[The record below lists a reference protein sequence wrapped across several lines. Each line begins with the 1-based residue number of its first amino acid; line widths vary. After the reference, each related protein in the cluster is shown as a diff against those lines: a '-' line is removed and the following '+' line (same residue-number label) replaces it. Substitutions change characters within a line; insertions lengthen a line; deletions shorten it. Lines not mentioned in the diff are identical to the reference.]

1 MQNLRRK
8 KLVVPAIVTFAVV
21 FAVIMVYFVAIN
33 RAESLL
39 KQLVESQSDGKLNFN
54 VEKVKFDI
62 IHLRFNFRHPE
73 LQTRDTS
80 STVSDYHIRANSI
93 SFKAKS
99 LIPIILGKPFIVDSV
114 IILNPE
120 IEVLKYKERVKK
132 KVSLPE
138 EMSKVYK
145 SLEKVLNILKL
156 NYLHIESGKFKVF
169 DSSNPANK
177 PLEVS
182 RLNLTVHKVTS
193 EKIPGDNRFLFADR
207 ILLDVFNQD
216 IEFLDGLHGVKFKRF
231 RLNTENQT
239 INLDS
244 CYIYGKQGDSTKGM
258 FTSFVDSLRI
268 SKLDLNLLVN
278 NDILKMDSALCINPE
293 VTFQIPLNEK
303 RNSKITFSNELLNK
317 DSLDFVLKKLLG
329 NLDIGDLTI
338 RNAKVKI
345 ITKKGN
351 ESKVYNTS
359 NSNFSIEKFVVNSD
373 PEVPI
378 QVGRF
383 NLDVHNYVAYSPDS
397 LYVVKFDDV
406 QILNNKISLLN
417 FSIDPTDA
425 NHELLSREIVMEAFE
440 FNNINWAIL
449 LYESRIVAG
458 NVIMVKPE
466 LHFKLTGTKKNTP
479 DRIKQNPFIVLKDI
493 RKKIQ
498 IDDIL
503 IQDGSIQIE
512 DLKKNNLTINHL
524 NARLNV
530 NQLLQSTNVF
540 SLIDALDK
548 LTFKNGEYSDPSIQF
563 SINEGSYSKNNKS
576 LRLGQITEINADQ
589 SILAKMSNVN
599 LNGIRINTS
608 GNYSVAMFSWE
619 KADITMNI
627 GKKAEVKN
635 KSRTS
640 ISDYKLMIGHL
651 TGGPTL
657 LNFCGNNF
665 EASTLVNRISTNE
678 IVIEN
683 DHTPRIS
690 GLSFDGKSFVLDQ
703 KEVKSTISDFKIKDQ
718 QISTLSNVII
728 RFPTKKE
735 LINISIPK
743 LIFSA
748 DIYKSF
754 DGKITGD
761 FIELQKPVISFTALP
776 EGFKNKTK
784 EADGGFPLIDIG
796 RLTIDQPELTNLTG
810 NLPAGIKIDPGKS
823 NWNLIGLNSDSKTIK
838 ADSIRITLIQPS
850 FRNDKIYMTSTGKES
865 VSFTGS
871 DFSFNRGGQYNNDS
885 WSVMMNTIKSSG
897 LRFNTLAAYNNEQKI
912 AINSLNLENLI
923 LNNRNVS
930 DFHELIKNNDHFR
943 VSDGNIAIENNK
955 TRIETFKL
963 TLDKSSNSLVI
974 DSISFR
980 PLVDKDEFMNARQFQ
995 SNYMQLN
1002 TGLIKVKDIDF
1013 NLLINDSIFHSKKI
1027 TINDLHFYDYK
1038 DKRLPF
1044 QHGIEKPLLT
1054 DLLKSIKPKILIDS
1068 ILLKN
1073 AGIVYEEFNDKT
1085 QQVGTVKLTKM
1096 RGAIT
1101 GVKSDDFLPTDSIKF
1116 NLFAR
1121 FNGATDL
1128 RASYAQSF
1136 TDSLSGFQLKMIAS
1150 SFNLRT
1156 LNPLLKPFSSALIK
1170 KGYLDTIRMSVVGQK
1185 YVAYGIMKMHYHNL
1199 NVQYLNKGIEE
1210 NPSLKSGLISF
1221 FANRMVNNKN
1231 LDGSGE
1237 VYAERNPERGFVN
1250 YWVKIFIGGLFTN
1263 IGVRTDIKQE
1273 MKYLQYIEKY
1283 NVPPIPDIPV
1293 DF

>member
-1 MQNLRRK
+1 MRRK
-8 KLVVPAIVTFAVV
+8 KLMVPAIVTLVVAFA
-21 FAVIMVYFVAIN
+21 ASMAYFIAIN

-39 KQLVESQSDGKLNFN
+39 QQLINVQSNGELIFN
-54 VEKVKFDI
+54 VEKVKLDI
-62 IHLRFNFRHPE
+62 FHLRFNFRHPE
-73 LQTRDTS
+73 LRTIDTT
-80 STVSDYHIRANSI
+80 STVTGYLVRANSI
-93 SFKAKS
+93 SFNAKS
-99 LIPIILGKPFIVDSV
+99 FIPFLWGKQIIVDSV
-114 IILNPE
+114 LVLNPE
-120 IEVLKYKERVKK
+120 IEVLKYKETVQR

-169 DSSNPANK
+169 DISNPANK

-182 RLNLTVHKVTS
+182 RLNLTVNKITS
-193 EKIPGDNRFLFADR
+193 EKKLGDNRFLFADR

-216 IEFLDGLHGVKFKRF
+216 IALLDGLHGVKFKRF

-239 INLDS
+239 IKLDS
-244 CYIYGKQGDSTKGM
+244 CYIYGKQADSTKGM
-258 FTSFVDSLRI
+258 FNSFVDTLRI
-268 SKLDLNLLVN
+268 SKLDLNLLAN

-303 RNSKITFSNELLNK
+303 RKTKMTLSNDLLNK

-329 NLDIGDLTI
+329 NLDIGYLTI

-351 ESKVYNTS
+351 EYKVYNSS
-359 NSNFSIEKFVVNSD
+359 NSNFSIEKLVVNSD
-373 PEVPI
+373 PKAPI

-417 FSIDPTDA
+417 FRIGPTDA
-425 NHELLSREIVMEAFE
+425 NHELLSKEIVMEAFE

-479 DRIKQNPFIVLKDI
+479 DSIKRYPFLVLEEI
-493 RKKIQ
+493 RNKIQ

-503 IQDGSIQIE
+503 INDGSIHIE
-512 DLKKNNLTINHL
+512 DLKKTDLSMNHL

-530 NQLLQSTNVF
+530 NKLLQSTNVF
-540 SLIDALDK
+540 RLIDALDT
-548 LTFKNGEYSDPSIQF
+548 LTFENGEYRDPSIQF
-563 SINEGSYSKNNKS
+563 LIKGGSFSKWNNT
-576 LRLGQITEINADQ
+576 LRLGQITGKKLDQ
-589 SILAKMSNVN
+589 SILANMNNVN
-599 LNGIRINTS
+599 LIGIRMNTS
-608 GNYSVAMFSWE
+608 ANYAVAMLSWG
-619 KADITMNI
+619 KADLTMNI

-635 KSRTS
+635 KSKTS
-640 ISDYKLMIGHL
+640 ISEYKLTIGHI

-657 LNFCGNNF
+657 LNFCGNNI
-665 EASTLVNRISTNE
+665 EASSQINRISTNE

-683 DHTPRIS
+683 NHTPRIS
-690 GLSFDGKSFVLDQ
+690 GLFIDGQSFVLDQ
-703 KEVKSTISDFKIKDQ
+703 KQVKSTISDFKIQDQ
-718 QISTLSNVII
+718 QISTLSNLTI
-728 RFPTKKE
+728 RFPTSQK
-735 LINISIPK
+735 LVNVSIPK

-748 DIYKSF
+748 DIYKCIN
-754 DGKITGD
+754 GKITAD
-761 FIELQKPVISFTALP
+761 FVELQKPVISLTALP
-776 EGFKNKTK
+776 EGFKNKAK

-796 RLTIDQPELTNLTG
+796 RLTIDQPELKTPESI
-810 NLPAGIKIDPGKS
+810 LPAKMQMDPGKS
-823 NWNLIGLNSDSKTIK
+823 NWNLTGLNSDGKTIK
-838 ADSIRITLIQPS
+838 ADSIRITLTQPN
-850 FRNDKIYMTSTGKES
+850 FRNDKISMIFTGKES
-865 VSFTGS
+865 VSLNGS
-871 DFSFNRGGQYNNDS
+871 DFTFNHREQDNKNS
-885 WSVMMNTIKSSG
+885 WSVKMNTIKFSG
-897 LRFNTLAAYNNEQKI
+897 LLFNTLPKDTNSQKI

-923 LNNRNVS
+923 LNSRNVS
-930 DFHELIKNNDHFR
+930 DLHELIKKNEQLR
-943 VSDGNIAIENNK
+943 VSNGNIVIENGKNK
-955 TRIETFKL
+955 IETFNL
-963 TLDKSSNSLVI
+963 SLDKSSNSLVI

-980 PLVDKDEFMNARQFQ
+980 PLVDKDEFMNARQYQ
-995 SNYMQLN
+995 GDYIQIN
-1002 TGLIKVKDIDF
+1002 TGLIKVKDFDF
-1013 NLLINDSIFHSKKI
+1013 DLLFNDSVFHSKKL
-1027 TINDLHFYDYK
+1027 TINDLYFYDYK

-1054 DLLKSIKPKILIDS
+1054 DLLKKIKPKILIDS

-1073 AGIVYEEFNDKT
+1073 TGIVYEEFNDKT
-1085 QQVGTVKLTKM
+1085 QQVGKVKLSKI

-1101 GVKSDDFLPTDSIKF
+1101 GIKSVNFSRTDSIKF
-1116 NLFAR
+1116 NLYAR
-1121 FNGATDL
+1121 FMDATDL
-1128 RASYAQSF
+1128 KASYAQSF
-1136 TDSLSGFQLKMIAS
+1136 TDSLSGFQLKVIAS
-1150 SFNLRT
+1150 SFNLRS
-1156 LNPLLKPFSSALIK
+1156 LNPLLIPFASSLIK
-1170 KGYLDTIRMSVVGQK
+1170 SGYLDTIRMSVAGRK
-1185 YVAYGIMKMHYHNL
+1185 YVAYGIMKMRYHNL

-1210 NPSLKSGLISF
+1210 NPTLKSRLISF
-1221 FANRMVNNKN
+1221 LANGIVNNKN

-1237 VYAERNPERGFVN
+1237 VYAERDPEKGFVN

-1263 IGVRTDIKQE
+1263 TGARTDSKQE
-1273 MKYLQYIEKY
+1273 RKYNQTIEKF